1 MRPALT
7 LFVYALKTM
16 TRYRSEFYGSLTWPL
31 ILALP
36 ALLLGYW
43 GEKLGLLP
51 AFAEAAGTSRYVV
64 YLLLGAVYWNYVE
77 AVWSIAF
84 SLRGAMRS
92 GVLESL
98 LLTRLSRLGII
109 MAWSGARLLGVTMHS
124 VFAIALMI
132 GLAGWPGRVAVGQI
146 VLVWAFSLLG
156 SYGFAFVL
164 FGLTLRFKDAE
175 SILSL
180 VGNIA
185 PLLGGVFFPIALLPG
200 FMRPFSLVFPF
211 TYGVDA
217 LRALWLGGNSLLP
230 MPVQFAVL
238 GTFAIVYLALGWWA
252 MGRFERLARHHG
264 LEGF

>member
-7 LFVYALKTM
+7 LFVYAVQTM

-31 ILALP
+31 LLALP

-43 GEKLGLLP
+43 GEKLGLLS
-51 AFAEAAGTSRYVV
+51 AFAEATGTSRYVV

-98 LLTRLSRLGII
+98 LLTRLSRLGMI

-124 VFAIALMI
+124 AFAIALVI

-146 VLVWAFSLLG
+146 ALVWTFSLLG
-156 SYGFAFVL
+156 SYGLAFVL

-175 SILSL
+175 SLLSL

-185 PLLGGVFFPIALLPG
+185 PLLGGVFFPIVLLPG
-200 FMRPFSLVFPF
+200 FMRPFSLMLPF
-211 TYGVDA
+211 TYRVDA
-217 LRALWLGGNSLLP
+217 LRALWLGGNRFSPCLSSSQCSGRLP
-230 MPVQFAVL
+230 SS
-238 GTFAIVYLALGWWA
+238 TSS
-252 MGRFERLARHHG
+252 
-264 LEGF
+264 

>member
-7 LFVYALKTM
+7 LFIYTLKTM

-31 ILALP
+31 FLALP
-36 ALLLGYW
+36 AVLLGYW
-43 GEKLGLLP
+43 GEKLGLLSS
-51 AFAEAAGTSRYVV
+51 FAEVTGTARYVG

-98 LLTRLSRLGII
+98 FITRLSRLGMIL
-109 MAWSGARLLGVTMHS
+109 AWSGARLLGVTVHS
-124 VFAIALMI
+124 AFAIALVV
-132 GLAGWPGRVAVGQI
+132 GLAGWPGKGVVGRL

-156 SYGFAFVL
+156 SYGLAFLL

-175 SILSL
+175 SLLSL

-185 PLLGGVFFPIALLPG
+185 PLLGGVFFPIGLLPG
-200 FMRPFSLVFPF
+200 FMRPFSLMLPF

-217 LRALWLGGNSLLP
+217 LRALWFGGQSILPLPFEFTLLGALA
-230 MPVQFAVL
+230 F
-238 GTFAIVYLALGWWA
+238 VYLVLGWWA
-252 MGRFERLARHHG
+252 MGRFVRLARHHG